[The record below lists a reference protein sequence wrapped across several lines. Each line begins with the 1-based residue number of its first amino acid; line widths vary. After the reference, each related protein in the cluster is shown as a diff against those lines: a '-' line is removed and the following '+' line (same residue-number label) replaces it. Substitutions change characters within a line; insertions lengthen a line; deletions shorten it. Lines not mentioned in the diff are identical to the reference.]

1 MVSDAKPMSEWYD
14 NQKKPF
20 SNFRKLLQERIEKV
34 NPRRKLTS
42 EETKRLAKLEA
53 IADKLKRGEN
63 VQNRQLKTWLS
74 EDEYAQLDAEWQEQI
89 ELRNELKDKPSD
101 LKRYEDKLREATFNY
116 NRAEGYS
123 KKGKHNTAKTFYN
136 KSESLCEDALEI
148 LQEILHYDSSLRIWF
163 DRDISFEVGGDLS
176 ADIVSLPRL
185 VTSRS
190 NEKLS
195 DDSRLTSKQS
205 VKLAAVERAMHNIG
219 RDAAPASKDDV
230 SKLDN
235 FLNIED

>member
-1 MVSDAKPMSEWYD
+1 MSEWYD
-14 NQKKPF
+14 NQKKPN
-20 SNFRKLLQERIEKV
+20 SNFRKLLQERIEKA
-34 NPRRKLTS
+34 NPRRKLTTD
-42 EETKRLAKLEA
+42 ETKRLMKLEG

-63 VQNRQLKTWLS
+63 VQNRQLQTWLS
-74 EDEYAQLDAEWQEQI
+74 EEEYEQLEYEWQEQL
-89 ELRNELKDKPSD
+89 ELRSELKDKPNE
-101 LKRYEDKLREATFNY
+101 LKRYEEKLRETTFNY

-123 KKGKHNTAKTFYN
+123 SKGKHNTAKKFYD

-205 VKLAAVERAMHNIG
+205 VKLAVVERAMHNIG

-230 SKLDN
+230 SKLEK
-235 FLNIED
+235 FLNTDD

>member
-1 MVSDAKPMSEWYD
+1 MSEWLD
-14 NQKKPF
+14 NQTKPT
-20 SNFRKLLQERIEKV
+20 SNIGKLLQERSEIA
-34 NPRRKLTS
+34 NPRRELTT
-42 EETKRLAKLEA
+42 EEAKRLAKLEK

-63 VQNRQLKTWLS
+63 VQNRQLQTWLS
-74 EDEYAQLDAEWQEQI
+74 EEEYEQLEYEWQEQL

-101 LKRYEDKLREATFNY
+101 LKRYDEKLKQATFNY

-123 KKGKHNTAKTFYN
+123 SKGKHSTAKKFYN

-190 NEKLS
+190 SEKLNN
-195 DDSRLTSKQS
+195 DSRHTSKQS
-205 VKLAAVERAMHNIG
+205 VKLTVIERAMHNIG
-219 RDAAPASKDDV
+219 RDAAPASKDDA
-230 SKLDN
+230 SKLDK
-235 FLNIED
+235 FLNTDE

>member
-1 MVSDAKPMSEWYD
+1 MSEWFD
-14 NQKKPF
+14 NQKKH
-20 SNFRKLLQERIEKV
+20 SNNIRKLLQERIEKA
-34 NPRRKLTS
+34 NPRHELTA
-42 EETKRLAKLEA
+42 EEIKRLNKLEG

-63 VQNRQLKTWLS
+63 VQNRQLQTWLS
-74 EDEYAQLDAEWQEQI
+74 EEEYEQLEYEWQEQL

-101 LKRYEDKLREATFNY
+101 LKRYEEKLKQATFNY

-123 KKGKHNTAKTFYN
+123 SKGKHSTAKKFYD

-148 LQEILHYDSSLRIWF
+148 LQEILHYDSSLRVWF

-190 NEKLS
+190 HEKLS

-205 VKLAAVERAMHNIG
+205 VKLAVVERAMHNIG
-219 RDAAPASKDDV
+219 RDAAPASKDHV
-230 SKLDN
+230 SKLDK
-235 FLNIED
+235 FLNTDD